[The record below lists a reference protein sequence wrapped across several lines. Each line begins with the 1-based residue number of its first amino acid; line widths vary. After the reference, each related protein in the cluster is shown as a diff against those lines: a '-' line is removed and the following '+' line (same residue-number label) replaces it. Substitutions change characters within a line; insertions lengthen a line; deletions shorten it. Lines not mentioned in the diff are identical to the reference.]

1 MNDPVIYLYAPERN
15 FLAPYFERE
24 FDNYIVVTEAPN
36 TKIEG
41 AVMVSSANPT
51 TDWQKREQAFAEMCL
66 QKQVEPCILRV
77 PDVVATGMTGLPM
90 RLARGIARG
99 TLMHIKG
106 NEAVI
111 SLIHGVDVAQ
121 YGKALIGKKVCVN
134 ITDGTQTTIDQL
146 IDALAYRLKD
156 KMIFSLAPRWA
167 RLLYGKEFYTQMTT
181 SNIIDDKEARALVP
195 DIVLHPV
202 TEYLTTHVYDDE
214 SL

>member
-1 MNDPVIYLYAPERN
+1 MNDPIIYLFAPERK

-24 FDNYIVVTEAPN
+24 FADYRVVTEAPN
-36 TKIEG
+36 TKIDG
-41 AVMVSSANPT
+41 AVMVSTANPT
-51 TDWQKREQAFAEMCL
+51 SAWLSREQAFATMCY

-90 RLARGIARG
+90 RMARGIARG

-121 YGKALIGKKVCVN
+121 YAKALMGKKVCVD
-134 ITDGTQTTIDQL
+134 ITDGTETTVNQL

-181 SNIIDDKEARALVP
+181 SNIIDDSEARTLAPNV
-195 DIVLHPV
+195 VLHPV
-202 TEYLTTHVYDDE
+202 THYLTTHVYDDE